1 MRSIQFRS
9 LLGSA
14 GESSPGEVRKDFSEE
29 VTHELSLTDIRENE
43 ENIPDRRAYE
53 NKHAGKEHD

>member
-1 MRSIQFRS
+1 M
-9 LLGSA
+9 GSA